1 MNTKILAASAMLLF
15 CSAVIAQDNFYPKAK
30 VSFDDFK
37 NLVAEVET
45 HREKRL
51 IDLDTFLKMS
61 KEPGVIILD
70 TRSTFRYERIHV
82 KGAKHLSFTDF
93 TQNNLAEVIPSFETI
108 ILIYCNNNFDG
119 NQTDFA
125 SKVAMPITRSG
136 SIITAQFNSQEKPLM
151 MALNIPTYIN
161 LYGYGYHNVYEL
173 NELVNVND
181 PRINFEGSI
190 VEQSEELTPGL
201 IEER

>member
-1 MNTKILAASAMLLF
+1 MKTKILAVSAMLLF
-15 CSAVIAQDNFYPKAK
+15 SSVVIAQDNSYPKAK

-45 HREKRL
+45 HRKKRL
-51 IDLDTFLKMS
+51 IDLDTFLQMS

-125 SKVAMPITRSG
+125 SKVAMPITPSG

-190 VEQSEELTPGL
+190 VERSEELIPGL
-201 IEER
+201 IEEK

>member
-1 MNTKILAASAMLLF
+1 MNAKILAAFAMILF
-15 CSAVIAQDNFYPKAK
+15 STSVIAQDNSYPKAK

-37 NLVAEVET
+37 NLVSEVEP

-51 IDLDTFLKMS
+51 VDLDTFLKMS
-61 KEPGVIILD
+61 NQPGVIILD
-70 TRSTFRYERIHV
+70 SRSTFRYERIHV

-93 TQNNLAEVIPSFETI
+93 TQNNLAEVIPSFETT

-119 NQTDFA
+119 NQIDFA
-125 SKVAMPITRSG
+125 SKVAMPVTNSG

-173 NELVNVND
+173 NELVDIND
-181 PRINFEGSI
+181 PRISFEGSI
-190 VEQSEELTPGL
+190 VDSTDALTPL
-201 IEER
+201 MIEEK